1 MLFSAQGFA
10 AQASAS
16 NADLPFAG
24 VMYSFFRAFRQ
35 TLGVAISGV
44 IFQNVFKKK
53 ILVTAYSTFA
63 DRWSRDASSFV

>member
-24 VMYSFFRAFRQ
+24 AMYSFFRAFGQ

-44 IFQNVFKKK
+44 IFQNVLKKK
-53 ILVTAYSTFA
+53 ILAIVYLTFA
-63 DRWSRDASSFV
+63 NN